1 MPWPDR
7 KNMMDIAEL
16 QGRADVLESG
26 LGDLQS
32 TQWIG
37 AAYNTVTDSWVRL
50 GSANG
55 IAAGSSPACGLP
67 ILSPIFHPDRFC
79 RVTLSDAGVE
89 TGEISWMDKRYYK
102 TGALVDRSGG
112 DGQVMVRYLP
122 GYYRVGV
129 TGNWIWIALSHLPL
143 PGFTLFPLFEGMS
156 AVYHG
161 AYEAS
166 AYNGKLCSIALDPA
180 DGTSPY
186 WPVTTRSGKCGH
198 AGLTAQ
204 VTDEIAAARG
214 AGWQQSDLLLKIWER
229 YLQIVA
235 FATFDVPAVCGAGR
249 INLTGSNWIN
259 DELIGRIGL
268 GDAVPGYHS
277 GTQAGGTAG
286 YLTDYVQ
293 CLGIEN
299 SWGNVWDRVAS
310 LVSDGALYYKPQP
323 PYDYSTV
330 TGWTRLL
337 DAAGAGITLP
347 LTSGYGGIPHNG
359 IGIVFPKDV
368 TGSSSTRMR
377 DYYYYASGL
386 RVLLVG
392 GNSYNGAYAGPFYW
406 NANASASSTS
416 SNFGGRLCFKKA
428 A

>member
-7 KNMMDIAEL
+7 KVSLDIAGL
-16 QGRADVLESG
+16 HGRADVLESEFS
-26 LGDLQS
+26 DLQS

-55 IAAGSSPACGLP
+55 ISAGSAPVCGLP
-67 ILSPIFHPDRFC
+67 IISPLFHPDRFC

-89 TGEISWMDKRYYK
+89 TGDISWMDKRYYK

-112 DGQVMVRYLP
+112 NGQVMVRYLP
-122 GYYRVGV
+122 GYYKTGV

-143 PGFTLFPLFEGMS
+143 EGFALFPLFEGMS
-156 AVYHG
+156 AVYQG

-166 AYNGKLCSIALDPA
+166 AYNGKLCSIAISPA
-180 DGTSPY
+180 DGTSPV
-186 WPVTTRSGKCGH
+186 WPVTTRTGAWGH
-198 AGLTAQ
+198 AGLTTE
-204 VTDEIAAARG
+204 VTDALAAARG

-259 DELIGRIGL
+259 DELIGRLGL
-268 GDAVPGYHS
+268 GDAVPGYYS
-277 GTQAGGTAG
+277 AVQAGGTAG
-286 YLTDYVQ
+286 YLTDYSQ
-293 CLGIEN
+293 CLGVEN

-310 LVSDGALYYKPQP
+310 LVSDGELYYKPQP
-323 PYDYSTV
+323 PYNYAAV

-347 LTSGYGGIPHNG
+347 LVSGYAGVPHNG

-377 DYYYYASGL
+377 DYYSYASGL
-386 RVLLVG
+386 RVLRVG
-392 GNSYNGAYAGPFYW
+392 GFSYNGSYAGPFCW
-406 NANASASSTS
+406 SASDAASTTYS
-416 SNFGGRLCFKKA
+416 AFGGRLCFKKA